1 MNQNPKVSILVPV
14 YGVEKFIERC
24 AISLFEQTFE
34 DIEYVFVNDCTP
46 DKSIDILKEV
56 LEKYPDRKAQVKII
70 NHEVNK
76 GLAGARNT
84 GVENANGDYILHVDS
99 DDYLE
104 VNAIE
109 LLYKK
114 AISDN
119 ADIVVCDYIF
129 EWSNYKEIF
138 NINVGDDN
146 VKFIQCILS
155 SKLMIGVVNKLIRK
169 TLYTENNIKAI
180 EGINLGEDLMTI
192 PKLIYYSKKV
202 FKLNSALY
210 HYSQINPN
218 SYTTQKLS
226 KNNID
231 NLIFVLNDLTS
242 FFENKPDNYIYN
254 EALLQGKLR
263 KKMDMLFFVDKE
275 YLVELN
281 ALFPETD
288 NLKDI
293 NFLLSRDK
301 ISYPLLKRN
310 YIGLF
315 LIYRNIY
322 KILFNIKNNLV
333 KK

>member
-202 FKLNSALY
+202 FKLNS
-210 HYSQINPN
+210 
-218 SYTTQKLS
+218 
-226 KNNID
+226 D
-231 NLIFVLNDLTS
+231 
-242 FFENKPDNYIYN
+242 
-254 EALLQGKLR
+254 
-263 KKMDMLFFVDKE
+263 
-275 YLVELN
+275 
-281 ALFPETD
+281 
-288 NLKDI
+288 
-293 NFLLSRDK
+293 
-301 ISYPLLKRN
+301 
-310 YIGLF
+310 
-315 LIYRNIY
+315 
-322 KILFNIKNNLV
+322 
-333 KK
+333 